1 MHRSIIAARAAG
13 HRWRR
18 ISDSLSTPDHRRF
31 GDRLMSSVEGTE
43 NKLSGKVAMVTGGAM
58 GIGESIVRLFHTHGA
73 KVCIVDVEDAAAE
86 KLSQSLEDK
95 RDVCFI
101 HGNVTVEDNIS
112 DAVDFTVDRF
122 GKLDIFVNNAG
133 LSGHPYS
140 DIRDVDLSDFSK
152 VFDVNARGVFLG
164 MKHAAR
170 IMIPE
175 KKGAIVSVC
184 SVSSVMGGMA
194 SHAYT
199 GSKHAIL
206 GLTRSV
212 AAELGKHGI
221 RVNCVSPYAVP
232 TRLSMPYLPEDER
245 SEDILAGFLAFTGS
259 AANLMGVHLTGED
272 VAKSVLFLASDDAR
286 YISGANLMVD
296 GGLTVTNHSLK
307 LFR

>member
-1 MHRSIIAARAAG
+1 MHRSIIAARAVQ
-13 HRWRR
+13 RWRR
-18 ISDSLSTPDHRRF
+18 ISSGQSLIDRRRF
-31 GDRLMSSVEGTE
+31 GDRSMSSVEGTE

-58 GIGESIVRLFHTHGA
+58 GIGESIVRLFHKHGA
-73 KVCIVDVEDAAAE
+73 KVCIVDVEDVAGE
-86 KLSQSLEDK
+86 KLSQSLGDK
-95 RDVCFI
+95 TDICFI
-101 HGNVTVEDNIS
+101 RGDVTVEDNIS
-112 DAVDFTVDRF
+112 HAVDFTVDRF

-133 LSGHPYS
+133 LAGHPYS

-175 KKGAIVSVC
+175 KKGVIVSIC

-212 AAELGKHGI
+212 AAELGKHGV

-245 SEDILAGFLAFTGS
+245 SEDILAGFQEFTGS
-259 AANLMGVHLTGED
+259 VANLKGVHLTRED

-296 GGLTVTNHSLK
+296 GGLTVTNHSLRV
-307 LFR
+307 FG